1 MYPHGYPHGYPQKP
15 APIPIGILT
24 PRPSPPVWSS
34 RSRVIRPRLCP
45 HRYPQG
51 YPNRNPHA
59 ILTAPILTSW
69 PSPPC
74 ALLVVAAATVRAWG
88 TRLPAASVRAWTLQ
102 QRGYRAGQ
110 LKAAATVRAPRR
122 VIRPRLYPT
131 PRPSPPVLVVALSCH
146 PSPPLSSPES
156 SPSSSPS
163 LVVAARRRVVAR
175 SRQMYPQL
183 YPHQYPHKCPHRVLV
198 GACHPSPPLSS
209 PHPPAPVCGDCGGC
223 RAPARLQ
230 RGRSDCEGAWTTAT
244 VRACGGCSAGFK
256 KAPGCNN
263 SEGAYALQW
272 AWGLQRLRL
281 GVSDCGSEAGGAAG
295 AAAATAAA
303 RLGLQ

>member
-1 MYPHGYPHGYPQKP
+1 M
-15 APIPIGILT
+15 
-24 PRPSPPVWSS
+24 
-34 RSRVIRPRLCP
+34 C
-45 HRYPQG
+45 
-51 YPNRNPHA
+51 
-59 ILTAPILTSW
+59 TAGRRCSDCEGLGHEAGCSFCEGLDT
-69 PSPPC
+69 
-74 ALLVVAAATVRAWG
+74 AAARLQGRAAESSSDCEG
-88 TRLPAASVRAWTLQ
+88 TA
-102 QRGYRAGQ
+102 
-110 LKAAATVRAPRR
+110 
-122 VIRPRLYPT
+122 
-131 PRPSPPVLVVALSCH
+131 SCH

-198 GACHPSPPLSS
+198 GPCHPSPPLSS

-281 GVSDCGSEAGGAAG
+281 GVSDCGSEAGAWGCTWSC
-295 AAAATAAA
+295 AAATAAA
-303 RLGLQ
+303 TLGLQ